1 MLTASGA
8 CSDLTFAV
16 LAITIL
22 CAGGLAGVVL
32 AILALRAQRVRRVL
46 ADPYFLPFGDR
57 PRVDHMRA
65 YFGGAHDA

>member
-16 LAITIL
+16 LAITVL
-22 CAGGLAGVVL
+22 LAGGIAGVVL
-32 AILALRAQRVRRVL
+32 ALLALRIQRVRRAV
-46 ADPYFLPFGDR
+46 ADPYFAPFGDR

-65 YFGGAHDA
+65 YMGAPR

>member
-8 CSDLTFAV
+8 CSDLTFAIM
-16 LAITIL
+16 AIAIL

-32 AILALRAQRVRRVL
+32 AILALRVRRVRRAL
-46 ADPYFLPFGDR
+46 ADPYFVPFGDR

-65 YFGGAHDA
+65 YMGPPR